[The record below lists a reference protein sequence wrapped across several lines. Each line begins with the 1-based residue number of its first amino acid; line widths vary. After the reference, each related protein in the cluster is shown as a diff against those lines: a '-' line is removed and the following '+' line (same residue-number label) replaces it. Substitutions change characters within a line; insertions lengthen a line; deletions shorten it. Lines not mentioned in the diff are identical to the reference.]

1 MSQREVEK
9 AINEMNDKMAARDDN
24 RVPGNLL
31 KLRGE
36 EGFRII
42 TQLLNII
49 YEKWLKDFTEVT
61 AIALK
66 K

>member
-9 AINEMNDKMAARDDN
+9 AINKMNDKMAARDDDD
-24 RVPGNLL
+24 VPGNIL

-36 EGFRII
+36 KGLRILVI

-49 YEKWLKDFTEVT
+49 W
-61 AIALK
+61 
-66 K
+66 